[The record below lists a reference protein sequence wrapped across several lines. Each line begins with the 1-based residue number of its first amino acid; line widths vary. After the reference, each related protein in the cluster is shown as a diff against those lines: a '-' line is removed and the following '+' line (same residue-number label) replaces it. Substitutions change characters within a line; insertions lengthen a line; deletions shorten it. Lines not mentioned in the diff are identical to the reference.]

1 MNAAPGTVSMTGDA
15 SSGSPYAAVCAWK
28 RHWPDYLKEAAGLM
42 IFMLGAGAF
51 TTLFEH
57 PGSPVRMAISSD
69 LARHVA
75 LGCVMGLVTAGI
87 IYSPW
92 GQRSGAHINPAVT
105 WSFYRLG
112 KIDGWDATFYT
123 VFQFLGGMLAPVLLL
138 WGIGEPFAHEKVKY
152 ATTQPGPAGAAIA
165 FLAEFVIS
173 FILMLALLVAT
184 NSERWKGAAG
194 GLAAALIAIY
204 IGLESPLSGMSLNPA
219 RSLGSALTA
228 GQWSGLWLY
237 FIAPVAAMLLA
248 AETFAWM
255 RRRCWI
261 DRPDGRDA
269 STCLVCDF
277 ADGPHYPVEG
287 GT

>member
-112 KIDGWDATFYT
+112 KIDGWDATFIRSSSS
-123 VFQFLGGMLAPVLLL
+123 LAGC
-138 WGIGEPFAHEKVKY
+138 WRPF
-152 ATTQPGPAGAAIA
+152 
-165 FLAEFVIS
+165 S
-173 FILMLALLVAT
+173 C
-184 NSERWKGAAG
+184 
-194 GLAAALIAIY
+194 
-204 IGLESPLSGMSLNPA
+204 SG
-219 RSLGSALTA
+219 GSANPLRT
-228 GQWSGLWLY
+228 
-237 FIAPVAAMLLA
+237 
-248 AETFAWM
+248 
-255 RRRCWI
+255 RK
-261 DRPDGRDA
+261 
-269 STCLVCDF
+269 
-277 ADGPHYPVEG
+277 
-287 GT
+287 